1 MALNLGEQEHEILRT
16 VWQLGDCT
24 VRQVFERVGAPK
36 GLAYTTISTVLERLH
51 KKGFL
56 GRERAGK
63 TVVYRALKRENS
75 VQKTRVKALVSR
87 IFGDD
92 PEPAV
97 ARLVDA
103 VEAYDPELLDQL
115 AKEVSTRRRARRGS

>member
-1 MALNLGEQEHEILRT
+1 MVVAVGEQEHEVLRA

-24 VRQVFERVGAPK
+24 VRQVFEKVGAPR

-56 GRERAGK
+56 ARERTGK
-63 TVVYRALKRENS
+63 TVVYRAVKHENA
-75 VQKTRVKALVSR
+75 VQKTRMRSLVSR
-87 IFGDD
+87 IFGND

-103 VEAYDPELLDQL
+103 VETYDPELLDRL
-115 AKEVSTRRRARRGS
+115 AKEIAARRRLRRGS

>member
-1 MALNLGEQEHEILRT
+1 MAVTLGEQEHDILRA

-24 VRQVFERVGAPK
+24 VRQVFERVGIPR

-56 GRERAGK
+56 SRERAGK
-63 TVVYRALKRENS
+63 AVVYRALQREHT
-75 VQKTRVKALVSR
+75 VQKSRMRSLVSR

-103 VEAYDPELLDQL
+103 VETYDPELLDQL
-115 AKEVSTRRRARRGS
+115 AREIAARRRSRRGS

>member
-1 MALNLGEQEHEILRT
+1 MASTLGEQEHEVLSA
-16 VWQLGDCT
+16 VWQLGTCT
-24 VRQVFERVGAPK
+24 VRQVHERVGVPR
-36 GLAYTTISTVLERLH
+36 GLAYTTISTVLDRLQ

-56 GRERAGK
+56 SRGREGR
-63 TVVYRALKRENS
+63 TLVYRAAKREGT
-75 VQKTRVKALVSR
+75 VQQSRVRTLVDR

-103 VEAYDPELLDQL
+103 VETYDPELLDRL
-115 AKEVSTRRRARRGS
+115 AREIDARRRTRRGS

>member
-1 MALNLGEQEHEILRT
+1 MSSTLGDHEHEILSA

-24 VRQVFERVGAPK
+24 VRQVFERVGAPR
-36 GLAYTTISTVLERLH
+36 GLAYTTISTVLDRLH

-56 GRERAGK
+56 TKKREGK
-63 TVVYRALKRENS
+63 TLVYRASRAEGA
-75 VQKTRVKALVSR
+75 VQKSRMRSLVDR
-87 IFGDD
+87 IFGED

-103 VEAYDPELLDQL
+103 VETYDPALLDRL
-115 AKEVSTRRRARRGS
+115 AKEIAARKRSRRGS

>member
-1 MALNLGEQEHEILRT
+1 MAVTLGEQEHDILRA

-24 VRQVFERVGAPK
+24 VRQVFERVGAPR

-56 GRERAGK
+56 SRERGGNK
-63 TVVYRALKRENS
+63 IIYRALKREDS
-75 VQKTRVKALVSR
+75 VQRTRMRSFVGR

-103 VEAYDPELLDQL
+103 VETYDPKLLDRL
-115 AKEVSTRRRARRGS
+115 AREIEARKKARRGS